1 MNINNPKIKDLL
13 DNEEKYIKELMTM
26 SDKVLDRKLYIVRQ
40 QMQIALEQKLFNEVD
55 VLYLFQNMIIK
66 ARVKKNEIERATG
79 IYEEEIKS
87 VKKKKAETL
96 QQNKNHETIE
106 NNNKENELTTDDVQE
121 QTTKI
126 EQITLFD

>member
-26 SDKVLDRKLYIVRQ
+26 PDKALDKKLYIVRQ
-40 QMQIALEQKLFNEVD
+40 QMQMALEQKLFNEVD

-66 ARVKKNEIERATG
+66 ARVKKNEIERVTG

-96 QQNKNHETIE
+96 QQNKSHETIE
-106 NNNKENELTTDDVQE
+106 NNKKENELTADDVQE